1 MAASWNFSLRDL
13 QDAEAANI
21 AIAATLKTLL
31 RDFDVDVERVRQL
44 VGSAPR
50 RWRRCRL
57 GGSGHVVRA
66 VDEWAV
72 RRGREKQGDAE

>member
-1 MAASWNFSLRDL
+1 MAASSNFSLRNL

-44 VGSAPR
+44 VGSAAGDDVD
-50 RWRRCRL
+50 L
-57 GGSGHVVRA
+57 IARA
-66 VDEWAV
+66 MWFVQWMNGLYDAEGE
-72 RRGREKQGDAE
+72 RQGDAE